1 MPTQSPINYNKDYY
15 AVLMVPK
22 DATRDDIKKAYRT
35 WAKRCHPDVLRNAN
49 LSEQSKK
56 NLEEKFKEVSEAYGV
71 LSDPVKRADY
81 NLTSAYV
88 NDASRESYAGQS
100 ESDGSQAPR
109 TYYWYWDPKDTYHED
124 PAYKAKQERKA
135 LFARI
140 VKIAVSLIC
149 IAIMVAISVVL
160 ITIPAGQDIS
170 EAAIDTSIVV
180 CSVVFAIVLLFVP
193 VWLLDSD
200 S

>member
-1 MPTQSPINYNKDYY
+1 M
-15 AVLMVPK
+15 
-22 DATRDDIKKAYRT
+22 
-35 WAKRCHPDVLRNAN
+35 
-49 LSEQSKK
+49 
-56 NLEEKFKEVSEAYGV
+56 
-71 LSDPVKRADY
+71 SDLDKRADY

-88 NDASRESYAGQS
+88 NNASSESYIGQS
-100 ESDGSQAPR
+100 ESDGSQASR

-140 VKIAVSLIC
+140 AKIAVSLIC

-170 EAAIDTSIVV
+170 EAAIDTAIVL

-200 S
+200 